1 MGPRLPLCGGS
12 EEPVLP
18 GLRPGARSAM
28 LRPLSN
34 RIGQP
39 GRVEAADHAS
49 AQYQDF
55 HRYLRAFACIT

>member
-1 MGPRLPLCGGS
+1 
-12 EEPVLP
+12 
-18 GLRPGARSAM
+18 M